1 MKFLVLLAILL
12 NAPTATAENPKAD
25 EHKAAGDHKTEE
37 AKKPA
42 GDHGA
47 SEDPKD
53 KLSKEYEITDS
64 YTHKWIK
71 FPEFSAPSLATEETY
86 DFKHKW
92 GEATVVV
99 FLASWCL
106 PCQQIIKEVIRIEKK
121 YQKNYTKF
129 IYVFSHD
136 TRSDA
141 LGFMQLHKLSGLSVL
156 STGELLTAFHQPEL
170 PSIYVADR
178 YGWLVARYL
187 DTNFEH
193 LKDLDKFLYLHT
205 TL

>member
-1 MKFLVLLAILL
+1 MKFLAIIVLLI
-12 NAPTATAENPKAD
+12 NVGTAFAEN
-25 EHKAAGDHKTEE
+25 
-37 AKKPA
+37 
-42 GDHGA
+42 HGE
-47 SEDPKD
+47 SENPQD
-53 KLSKEYEITDS
+53 KLNKEYDITDT

-71 FPEFSAPSLATEETY
+71 FPEFSAQDVQTEQTV

-106 PCQQIIKEVIRIEKK
+106 PCQQLIKELMRIEKK

-136 TRSDA
+136 TREDA
-141 LGFMQLHKLSGLSVL
+141 LGFRKTYNLKGLSIL
-156 STGELLTAFHQPEL
+156 STGELLNAFHQPEL

-178 YGWLVARYL
+178 YGWLVTRYL